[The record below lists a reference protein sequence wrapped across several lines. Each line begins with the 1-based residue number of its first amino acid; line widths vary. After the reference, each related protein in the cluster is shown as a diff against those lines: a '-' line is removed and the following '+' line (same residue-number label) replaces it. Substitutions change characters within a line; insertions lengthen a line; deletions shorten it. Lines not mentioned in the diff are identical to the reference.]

1 LPTSRAKDRVDEA
14 EEDVGDQSIVD
25 FDTEIAPL
33 TGAWSALSHESEEGW
48 PAQLGVPSG
57 FKGLATPE
65 KNPMAMALSHEEA
78 VVGTA
83 DGTI

>member
-1 LPTSRAKDRVDEA
+1 MSRAKDRGDG
-14 EEDVGDQSIVD
+14 EEEGEEVQEGPVVD
-25 FDTEIAPL
+25 FDTDIAPL
-33 TGAWSALSHESEEGW
+33 TGAWSALADDSEGGW
-48 PAQLGVPSG
+48 PAHFGVPSG

>member
-1 LPTSRAKDRVDEA
+1 MSRAKARNEDDENPG
-14 EEDVGDQSIVD
+14 EREGPIVD
-25 FDTEIAPL
+25 CDTEIATL
-33 TGAWSALSHESEEGW
+33 SGAWGALAEETEAGW
-48 PAQLGVPSG
+48 PSQIAVPAG

-65 KNPMAMALSHEEA
+65 KNPMAMALSHEEV

>member
-1 LPTSRAKDRVDEA
+1 MSRAKDRVQNEEGDEEREA
-14 EEDVGDQSIVD
+14 PVVD
-25 FDTEIAPL
+25 FDTEIATM
-33 TGAWSALSHESEEGW
+33 TGAWSALAEESEEGW
-48 PAQLGVPSG
+48 PAKLGVPPS

-65 KNPMAMALSHEEA
+65 KNPMAMALSHEEV